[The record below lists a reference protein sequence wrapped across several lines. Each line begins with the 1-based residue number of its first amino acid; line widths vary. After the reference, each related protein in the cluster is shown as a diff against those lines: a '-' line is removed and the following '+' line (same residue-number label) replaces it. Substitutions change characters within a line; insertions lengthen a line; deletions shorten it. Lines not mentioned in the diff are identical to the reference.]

1 MSHALRQRID
11 ATEAFAADVTH
22 ELKNP
27 IASLRSAR
35 EALGTIEAADRRAQ
49 LMEIANDDVRRLDR
63 LGTDIAEASRVDAQL
78 SRAKFDAVDLG
89 HTIERL
95 VVARE
100 ARNIPNDIRIAF
112 ARPRRGVAVVMGDEQ
127 GLLRVIEN
135 LVDNAVSF
143 SPPGGLV
150 QIIATR
156 VDDDVLISVEDE
168 GPGVPEAERS
178 EEHTSE
184 LPSLMRISYA
194 VFCLK
199 KKNTHLT

>member
-27 IASLRSAR
+27 IASLRSAL
-35 EALGTIEAADRRAQ
+35 EALGTIEAADLRAQ

-63 LGTDIAEASRVDAQL
+63 LVTDIAEASRVDARL
-78 SRAKFDAVDLG
+78 SRAKFDSVDLG

-100 ARNIPNDIRIAF
+100 ERNIPNDIRIAF

-127 GLLRVIEN
+127 RLLRVIEN

-150 QIIATR
+150 QIIATQVGR
-156 VDDDVLISVEDE
+156 AHV
-168 GPGVPEAERS
+168 
-178 EEHTSE
+178 
-184 LPSLMRISYA
+184 
-194 VFCLK
+194 
-199 KKNTHLT
+199 

>member
-143 SPPGGLV
+143 SPPAVWSRSSPRALTTMCSSALRMKV
-150 QIIATR
+150 RASPKPSASR
-156 VDDDVLISVEDE
+156 SF
-168 GPGVPEAERS
+168 RS
-178 EEHTSE
+178 EEHTSA
-184 LPSLMRISYA
+184 LQSLIRNSYA
-194 VFCLK
+194 VF
-199 KKNTHLT
+199 